1 MTTFPSP
8 DTLHPVKLASARDH
22 TGTVFLA
29 PATKDHP
36 RFFVGD
42 YTYASAHIPPK
53 DWARHLAPYLYSF
66 SPEALHIGKFGQI
79 ADGVTFV
86 TSSANHRFDGFS
98 SYPFGIFDGGLLN
111 TPAMPDPG
119 PDTTVGHDVWFGQG
133 AKVMPGATIGNGV
146 IVGAGAVVVGD
157 IPDYAIIG
165 GNPAKVI
172 RLRFDAETIAALNDL
187 AWWDWPIDV
196 IRAQEA
202 EIVGADIAALR
213 RVKP

>member
-1 MTTFPSP
+1 MTTFPPP